1 MAAGDYKVKE
11 FLFRII
17 VIANLGHVL
26 SRSLPTGNA
35 PCPMPALQYPY
46 PFQGSPALPG
56 GYYNPQIPQ
65 VYQPP
70 QPVGTFYDSKR
81 GILRSFPGGGLPVL
95 VDYHKRCSNNF
106 VGIKPH
112 PNQRQYYYVCK
123 PDCVIFGKCQN
134 LQFFD
139 ATKCQC
145 TPYPTPKYAPVCTRP
160 GRFPIL
166 SDCTIYYRCDENLKP
181 RIHTCPKNTVFS
193 PQNEK
198 CISGAQCYP
207 TEVSPYGSHIPQD
220 CENKFPPCLQN
231 GTFRSP
237 TDCSLFYTCTMQ
249 MKGIYLQTRFKCPEL
264 TFYDRTRGACWPQ
277 HEVACDCIQLS
288 ELVYPRPPPLPHLP
302 VVYPRHYSWDSLEDS
317 AYSMDSSKSS
327 SKEDTFSLSV
337 GSSDE
342 NDQTTQTSFSRKEHF
357 GLPQLTPAPITTEP
371 TIYTMET
378 STLGPSTDS
387 KLTTLFNEELVRQS
401 HDLTSPSPALTTD
414 LPSSTTANPLTT
426 KFSEEEN
433 AAALQDNLVP
443 ITTTTTEPT
452 MEPSTLGPSTESPSL
467 FNEELVWHSNDL
479 TPASPALTTDV
490 ASSTTSDPLTTK
502 FSEEENVAALQDNP
516 VPVTM
521 TMDLSTLGQSTE
533 SPTLF
538 NEEFDVQSFDLTKP
552 NAALTPDADS
562 LTTSDPLTTMSTDS
576 TIGSNEGPDHSTLAQ
591 FSEEENA
598 AVLQDNLAPVTTTMD
613 PSTLDASTESPT
625 LFNEEFFVQSF
636 DLTKPNA
643 ALTPDADSLTTS
655 DPLTTMSTD
664 SPIGSYP
671 PTATP
676 AKESPI
682 STMEPSTL
690 SPSTETPLSAL
701 SFEELMLES
710 LDLTGSSPALTTDPY
725 SLPTTPK
732 TTGYPANSTDVP
744 KLELLVLGDLDLSVV
759 FCPTDCTKIHEH
771 KYDKKAFGDQH
782 VVGIYWDPAKSNKTM
797 SLITG

>member
-11 FLFRII
+11 FLFGIV
-17 VIANLGHVL
+17 VIANLGYVF

-46 PFQGSPALPG
+46 PFQGTPALLG

-112 PNQRQYYYVCK
+112 PKQRQYYYVCK
-123 PDCVIFGKCQN
+123 RDCVVFGKCQN
-134 LQFFD
+134 LQYFD
-139 ATKCQC
+139 ATKNQC
-145 TPYPTPKYAPVCTRP
+145 TPYPTPNYTPVCTKP

-193 PQNEK
+193 PQKEK

-220 CENKFPPCLQN
+220 CVNKFPPCLHD

-302 VVYPRHYSWDSLEDS
+302 VIYPRHYPWDSLEDS
-317 AYSMDSSKSS
+317 EYPMDSSKSS

-337 GSSDE
+337 GSSEE
-342 NDQTTQTSFSRKEHF
+342 NDQNTQTSFSRKEYF

-371 TIYTMET
+371 TIYTMEP

-387 KLTTLFNEELVRQS
+387 PLTT
-401 HDLTSPSPALTTD
+401 PAHTTD
-414 LPSSTTANPLTT
+414 HASSATSDPLTT

-433 AAALQDNLVP
+433 VAALQDNLVP
-443 ITTTTTEPT
+443 ATTT
-452 MEPSTLGPSTESPSL
+452 MDPSTLGPSTESPSL
-467 FNEELVWHSNDL
+467 FNEEFDVQSFDL
-479 TPASPALTTDV
+479 TPASPALTTDL

-502 FSEEENVAALQDNP
+502 FSEEENVAALQDNL
-516 VPVTM
+516 VPVTT
-521 TMDLSTLGQSTE
+521 TMDPSTLGPSTE
-533 SPTLF
+533 SPKFF
-538 NEEFDVQSFDLTKP
+538 NEEFDVQSFDFTNT
-552 NAALTPDADS
+552 NADLTPDPDS
-562 LTTSDPLTTMSTDS
+562 VTTSDPVTTMSTDS

-591 FSEEENA
+591 FSEEENVDA
-598 AVLQDNLAPVTTTMD
+598 LPDNLVPVTTTMD
-613 PSTLDASTESPT
+613 PSTLDPPTESPT
-625 LFNEEFFVQSF
+625 FLNEEFDVQPF
-636 DLTKPNA
+636 DLTNPNA
-643 ALTPDADSLTTS
+643 AITTDPDSLTTS
-655 DPLTTMSTD
+655 DPVTTMSTD
-664 SPIGSYP
+664 SPIDSNP
-671 PTATP
+671 PITTP
-676 AKESPI
+676 ATESPI

-690 SPSTETPLSAL
+690 SPSTESPLPAL
-701 SFEELMLES
+701 SCEELMLES
-710 LDLTGSSPALTTDPY
+710 LDLTGSSPAPTTDPY
-725 SLPTTPK
+725 SLPKTLQ

-744 KLELLVLGDLDLSVV
+744 KLELLVFGDLDLSVL
-759 FCPTDCTKIHEH
+759 FCPTDCTKTHEH
-771 KYDKKAFGDQH
+771 KYDKKALGDQH